1 MADTRSVR
9 QSVFRSQYAIQ
20 GTALELVAA
29 PGTDA
34 TQIPADLGLPTDAAP
49 AGVAGRILLLRFT
62 SGANLDPVT
71 AERVAIQ
78 GATVRWL
85 AAADDL
91 VAVAA
96 SDGDLSSADNAWFA
110 DLVSALQAHPEPI
123 QRWLVVVTEAVLP
136 DTTQIEIRQ
145 AAGDTDPGAPLDG
158 FEPQLSSLTLIRDE
172 AATTRIVAD
181 WLNAIDYVIVAD
193 NRPFIS
199 QRLRQ
204 RILFVAFENAF
215 ALADLDAERIRITG
229 GNRIPS
235 IQVRWVWPL
244 AGITSVAAADTTLS
258 AGEQARL
265 SAFAATRT
273 VSGDVDDWVAICTEG
288 RGDFSTYT
296 LTVVND
302 ARFDPLLSSVPLR
315 LKLDCLDGFDC
326 KTASVNPQAP
336 IKPLELDYMTRDF
349 AGFRRLM
356 ADRLAQLG
364 AAPADLPVAGLW
376 SVLVE
381 AIAYRADQLAQM
393 QDAVA
398 TEAYLQTARLRS
410 SVRRHAR
417 LLDYR
422 MHEGV
427 NSRAWVHVEAAA
439 GVNRSDGISTGDVC
453 VTRLANAPAVLPLSV
468 LDTAFPEGTEFFH
481 VLLPPRRL
489 SAAHNGMSFYTW
501 GETDLVLAEG
511 ATSCTL
517 RDPGGQIELQ
527 SGDAV
532 VLEAVASSA
541 TGLAVDADPALRHVV
556 RLNADP
562 VSGIDRLL
570 GENYLEITW
579 DARDA
584 LPFDLIAREDGR
596 ELALARANL
605 TLVAHGIAREEEIL
619 VLPWGS
625 RGRLIAKLSRRGLTW
640 AAIPPEDDGD
650 WSASG
655 IVRQMP
661 AEALPD
667 ITLEALDS
675 GEIWFPRQDLLT
687 SDRSVAEF
695 CVEME
700 TDGSSRIRFGDDV
713 TGRSPAANTR
723 FRARY
728 RTGYGSQG
736 NVGAQTIAHIVSDS
750 LPSVDVVALRN
761 PRAAEGGTEPETI
774 AQARAAAPYA
784 FRRQERAVTMED
796 WAEVSTR
803 EGDVQRAVAR
813 LRWTGSWH
821 NVRVHVDPSNAVPV
835 DEAFTDRS
843 ETRLEP
849 YRLAGYGLEVV
860 GPIYVPLDIALTVCV
875 APDVWPE
882 AVRATL
888 EAEFSTGHL
897 PDGRRAFFHP
907 DNFTFGDSVYLSQ
920 IVARAMDIHGVR
932 WVDARRVNSNNRF
945 RRWASTMPD
954 QLDTGVLE
962 MGDLEVPQCFSD
974 PSTPDKGRVT
984 FIVEGGT

>member
-1 MADTRSVR
+1 MAENRTGR
-9 QSVFRSQYAIQ
+9 QSAFRRRYSIE
-20 GTALELVAA
+20 GTALEMAVV
-29 PGTDA
+29 PGTDPG
-34 TQIPADLGLPTDAAP
+34 QIPVSLALPTQVAP
-49 AGVAGRILLLRFT
+49 AAIAGRLLLLRFT
-62 SGANLDPVT
+62 SAAHLDQVT
-71 AERVAIQ
+71 VERLAIQ
-78 GATVRWL
+78 SADVRWF
-85 AAADDL
+85 AAPDDL
-91 VAVAA
+91 VGVAGA
-96 SDGDLSSADNAWFA
+96 DAALSPSDEAWMA
-110 DLVSALQAHPEPI
+110 ELAGTLQSHPEPSE
-123 QRWLVVVTEAVLP
+123 RWRVVLTEAAIPQSV
-136 DTTQIEIRQ
+136 QIEIRQ
-145 AAGDTDPGAPLDG
+145 AAADPDPGAPLPG
-158 FEPQLSSLTLIRDE
+158 FAPALSSLALTRDD
-172 AATTRIVAD
+172 AATRFVVAD
-181 WLNAIDYVIVAD
+181 WLNAIDHVIVAD
-193 NRPFIS
+193 RTPFIS

-215 ALADLDAERIRITG
+215 ALADLAADRMLITG
-229 GNRIPS
+229 GNRIPT

-244 AGITSVAAADTTLS
+244 AGIGGVAAVDTTLT
-258 AGEQARL
+258 AGERFRL
-265 SAFAATRT
+265 SAFAAARAAG
-273 VSGDVDDWVAICTEG
+273 GDVDDWVAICTEG
-288 RGDFSTYT
+288 RGDFSTYM
-296 LTVVND
+296 LSIVND
-302 ARFDPLLSSVPLR
+302 SRFDPLLSSLPVM
-315 LKLDCLDGFDC
+315 LKLNCLDGFDC
-326 KTASVNPQAP
+326 KAAAITEQSPVT
-336 IKPLELDYMTRDF
+336 PLDLDYMTRDF

-356 ADRLAQLG
+356 TDRLAQLG

-439 GVNRSDGISTGDVC
+439 GVNRTDGISIGDVC
-453 VTRLANAPAVLPLSV
+453 VTRLANAPAVLPSVV
-468 LDTAFPEGTEFFH
+468 LDTAFPVDTEYFH

-489 SAAHNGMSFYTW
+489 SAAHNAMSFYTW
-501 GETDLVLAEG
+501 GEANLVLAKG
-511 ATSCTL
+511 ATGCTL

-527 SGDAV
+527 AGDTV

-541 TGLAVDADPALRHVV
+541 TGLAVDADPALRHVI
-556 RLNADP
+556 RLDADP
-562 VSGIDRLL
+562 VSGTDTLL
-570 GENYLEITW
+570 GESYLEITW

-584 LPFDLIAREDGR
+584 LPFDLIARGDGR
-596 ELALARANL
+596 ELAVARANL
-605 TLVAHGIAREEEIL
+605 ALVAHGFAREDEIQ
-619 VLPWGS
+619 VAPWGS
-625 RGRLIAKLSRRGLTW
+625 RGRLIAKLSRKGLTW
-640 AAIPPEDDGD
+640 AAAPPEADGD

-655 IVRQMP
+655 IVRQVP

-667 ITLEALDS
+667 ITLEALES
-675 GEIWFPRQDLLT
+675 GEIWLPRQDLLT
-687 SDRSVAEF
+687 SDRSAAEF

-713 TGRSPAANTR
+713 TGRSPAANAR
-723 FRARY
+723 FRAGY
-728 RTGYGSQG
+728 RTGNGSQG
-736 NVGAQTIAHIVSDS
+736 NVGAHTIAHIVSDT
-750 LPSVDVVALRN
+750 LPSADVVALRN

-774 AQARAAAPYA
+774 AEARAAAPYA

-796 WAEVSTR
+796 WAEVTTR

-821 NVRVHVDPSNAVPV
+821 NVRVHVDPSDAVPA
-835 DEAFTDRS
+835 DTAFTERI
-843 ETRLEP
+843 EARLER

-860 GPIYVPLDIALTVCV
+860 GPVYVPLDIALTVCV

-882 AVRATL
+882 VVRATL
-888 EAEFSTGHL
+888 EAEFSAGHL
-897 PDGRRAFFHP
+897 TDGRRAFFHP

-920 IVARAMDIHGVR
+920 IVARAMDIHGVQ
-932 WVDARRVNSNNRF
+932 WVDARSANRNNRF

-954 QLDTGVLE
+954 QLDSGVLE

-974 PSTPDKGRVT
+974 PSAPDKGRVT